1 MTISVTFRY
10 AGWMHQLL
18 AYQADSTY
26 NISYTMGRI
35 IGILFIVIVVL
46 VVLKA
51 VFKKR

>member
-1 MTISVTFRY
+1 
-10 AGWMHQLL
+10 MHLLL
-18 AYQADSTY
+18 ADQADSAY

-35 IGILFIVIVVL
+35 IGFIFIAIVLL